1 MKQGYCFSIMHG
13 VLLGRKQAGA
23 RENHFSCSLRI
34 AADRNGNSNRSPDSD
49 HVTWQ
54 ALDVQCSM
62 KAFLKQ
68 PVIEECIEARYG
80 VFRRGSRGTS
90 VLRQKS
96 RSRQYQ
102 ACFDKGSV
110 INKIG
115 VAGFEFPARKIQP
128 CFQGLFFLKIPPRS
142 PFRLLFLP
150 VCYDRPWFHVAP

>member
-23 RENHFSCSLRI
+23 RENHFSCSVRI
-34 AADRNGNSNRSPDSD
+34 AADRNGKSNCSPDSD

-54 ALDVQCSM
+54 VLDVQCSM
-62 KAFLKQ
+62 KAFKAASYRR
-68 PVIEECIEARYG
+68 VYRGSAG
-80 VFRRGSRGTS
+80 VFRRGSRDTS

-115 VAGFEFPARKIQP
+115 VAGFEFHTRKIQP

>member
-62 KAFLKQ
+62 KAFK
-68 PVIEECIEARYG
+68 EASYRRVYRGSAG

-115 VAGFEFPARKIQP
+115 VAGFEFHTRKIQP
-128 CFQGLFFLKIPPRS
+128 CFQGLFFSQNTTKKPFSPP
-142 PFRLLFLP
+142 FFP
-150 VCYDRPWFHVAP
+150 VCYDRPGFPVAP